1 MNNKYLLKQFRSPR
15 GCLSYIISDP
25 SSKESLLIDPS
36 QEVETK
42 DYLNHLKENDLN
54 LKYIIDTHTHA
65 DHISTSEEIKA
76 ETGAKIAM
84 HKNSPT
90 KRKDIELTDGDVLEL
105 GELKINIIHTP
116 GHTNES
122 ICIHI
127 DDLLFT
133 GDTLLIDGT
142 GRTDFQLGDSEGLYA
157 SIWEKL
163 MKLDESTK
171 VYPAHD
177 YQGRSFTT
185 LKEEKENNPRLKLS
199 HDEFVKMMNELH
211 PPKPDLFEEAIE
223 KNSK

>member
-1 MNNKYLLKQFRSPR
+1 MNNKYTLKQFRSPR

-25 SSKESLLIDPS
+25 TSKEALLIGPS
-36 QEVETK
+36 QEVDTR
-42 DYLNHLKENDLN
+42 DYLNHLKENDLR
-54 LKYIIDTHTHA
+54 LKYVVDTHTHA
-65 DHISTSEEIKA
+65 DHISTSEEIKE

-84 HKNSPT
+84 HENSPT
-90 KRKDIELTDGDVLEL
+90 NRKDIKLKDGDILDL
-105 GELKINIIHTP
+105 GDLKINIIHTP

-122 ICIHI
+122 ICLHA
-127 DDLLFT
+127 DNVVFT

-163 MKLDESTK
+163 MNLNYDTR

-185 LKEEKENNPRLKLS
+185 IKEEKEKNPRLKLD
-199 HDEFVKMMNELH
+199 HDEFVATMNELH
-211 PPKPDLFEEAIE
+211 PPKPDLFDEAIE